1 MTKPHHVRRALLIA
15 LTIVAALVAGC
26 MVYLTSCAAAEQTV
40 TAILPTLLG
49 TPSAVSACA
58 QLEKTTGKEGNC

>member
-15 LTIVAALVAGC
+15 PTVLAALVAGC
-26 MVYLTSCAAAEQTV
+26 MVYLTSCAAAEQPV

-49 TPSAVSACA
+49 S
-58 QLEKTTGKEGNC
+58 LK

>member
-15 LTIVAALVAGC
+15 PTIVAALVAGC
-26 MVYLTSCAAAEQTV
+26 MVCLTSYAAAEQTAQTV

-49 TPSAVSACA
+49 S
-58 QLEKTTGKEGNC
+58 LE

>member
-15 LTIVAALVAGC
+15 LTVVAALVAGC

-40 TAILPTLLG
+40 TAIPPTLL
-49 TPSAVSACA
+49 SS
-58 QLEKTTGKEGNC
+58 LE

>member
-1 MTKPHHVRRALLIA
+1 MTKPHHVRCTLLIA

-26 MVYLTSCAAAEQTV
+26 MVCLTSHAAAEQTAQTV

-49 TPSAVSACA
+49 I
-58 QLEKTTGKEGNC
+58 LE

>member
-1 MTKPHHVRRALLIA
+1 MTKPHHIRRALLIA
-15 LTIVAALVAGC
+15 PTVLAALAAGG
-26 MVYLTSCAAAEQTV
+26 MVYLTSCAMAEQPV

>member
-1 MTKPHHVRRALLIA
+1 MTKPHHVRRALLIT

-49 TPSAVSACA
+49 S
-58 QLEKTTGKEGNC
+58 LE

>member
-15 LTIVAALVAGC
+15 LTVVAALVAGG

-40 TAILPTLLG
+40 LAILPTLLG
-49 TPSAVSACA
+49 S
-58 QLEKTTGKEGNC
+58 LE

>member
-1 MTKPHHVRRALLIA
+1 MTKSHHVRRALLIA
-15 LTIVAALVAGC
+15 PIIVAALVAGC

-49 TPSAVSACA
+49 S
-58 QLEKTTGKEGNC
+58 LK

>member
-15 LTIVAALVAGC
+15 LTIVAALVAGY

-40 TAILPTLLG
+40 AAILPTLLG
-49 TPSAVSACA
+49 S
-58 QLEKTTGKEGNC
+58 LE

>member
-15 LTIVAALVAGC
+15 LTVVAALAAGG
-26 MVYLTSCAAAEQTV
+26 MVYLTSCAMAEQPV

-49 TPSAVSACA
+49 S
-58 QLEKTTGKEGNC
+58 LE

>member
-1 MTKPHHVRRALLIA
+1 MAKPHHIRRALLIA
-15 LTIVAALVAGC
+15 LTVVAALVAGC

-49 TPSAVSACA
+49 S
-58 QLEKTTGKEGNC
+58 LE

>member
-15 LTIVAALVAGC
+15 PIIVAALVAGY

-49 TPSAVSACA
+49 S
-58 QLEKTTGKEGNC
+58 LE

>member
-15 LTIVAALVAGC
+15 LTAGAALVARY

-49 TPSAVSACA
+49 S
-58 QLEKTTGKEGNC
+58 LE

>member
-1 MTKPHHVRRALLIA
+1 MTKPHHIRPALLIA
-15 LTIVAALVAGC
+15 LTVLAALIAGC

-49 TPSAVSACA
+49 S
-58 QLEKTTGKEGNC
+58 LE